1 MSESK
6 LRDQSLD
13 AACASLRVMLIAS
26 INTSKDNSRG

>member
-6 LRDQSLD
+6 LRDQSL
-13 AACASLRVMLIAS
+13 AACAFLRVMLVAS